1 MRVARTLRR
10 EHVVL
15 EEVPDPVPAPGE
27 AVVRVHTVTLC
38 GTDLHI
44 WEDDYATE
52 LPIVQGHEIAGIV
65 ESAPAGSGFAPG
77 DRVAVSPMRWC
88 GECYACAI
96 GRVNA
101 CARSSCLGCYEDGA
115 LAERIAVPASDL
127 YRVPD
132 GLPTGLAALAEPAS
146 IAMQAVL
153 RGRPEKGERALVLGC
168 GPIGLLATL
177 HLTSLGVEVIAADT
191 VAVRA
196 DFARRFGA
204 VDAVV
209 PPGDALPAQPSL
221 VIEATG
227 APAALTAAIDAVASA
242 GRVVLVGISDRPVTL
257 SMRTL
262 PVKDVD
268 LLGSRHSLRRMGEAL
283 DLLARYPDTAATLV
297 TRRLPFAQVAEA
309 FGLLRTGLAGKVAVE
324 LPS

>member
-1 MRVARTLRR
+1 VARTVRR

-15 EEVPDPVPAPGE
+15 EDVPDPVPGPGE

-52 LPIVQGHEIAGIV
+52 LPIVQGHEIAGVV

-88 GECYACAI
+88 GECYACGI

-101 CARSSCLGCYEDGA
+101 CARSSCLGCYEDGG
-115 LAERIAVPASDL
+115 LAERIAVPVTDL
-127 YRVPD
+127 YGVPD
-132 GLPTGLAALAEPAS
+132 GVPTGLAALAEPAS

-153 RGRPEKGERALVLGC
+153 RGRPDEGGRALVLGC

-177 HLTSLGVEVIAADT
+177 HLSSLGVDVVAADT
-191 VAVRA
+191 VAARA

-209 PPGDALPAQPSL
+209 PPQGALPAGIPL

-227 APAALTAAIDAVASA
+227 APAALTAALEAVATA
-242 GRVVLVGISDRPVTL
+242 GRVVLVGISDRPATL

-262 PVKDVD
+262 PIKDVD
-268 LLGSRHSLRRMGEAL
+268 VLGSRHSMRRMGEAL
-283 DLLARYPDTAATLV
+283 DLLARHPGAADALV
-297 TRRLPFAQVAEA
+297 TRRVPFDRVGEA
-309 FGLLRTGLAGKVAVE
+309 FAHLRSGPLGKIAVD
-324 LPS
+324 LVG

>member
-1 MRVARTLRR
+1 VRVARTLRR

-15 EEVPDPVPAPGE
+15 DEVPDPVPGPGE

-65 ESAPAGSGFAPG
+65 ESAPAGSGFVAG

-88 GECYACAI
+88 GECYACGI

-101 CARSSCLGCYEDGA
+101 CARSSCLGCYEDGG

-132 GLPTGLAALAEPAS
+132 GVPTGLAALAEPAS

-177 HLTSLGVEVIAADT
+177 HLTSLGVDVVAADT
-191 VAVRA
+191 VAARA

-209 PPGDALPAQPSL
+209 PPAEALPAEPSL

-227 APAALTAAIDAVASA
+227 APAALTAAVDAVASA

-268 LLGSRHSLRRMGEAL
+268 LLGSRHSIRRMGEAL

-309 FGLLRTGLAGKVAVE
+309 FGLLRTGLVGKVAVE